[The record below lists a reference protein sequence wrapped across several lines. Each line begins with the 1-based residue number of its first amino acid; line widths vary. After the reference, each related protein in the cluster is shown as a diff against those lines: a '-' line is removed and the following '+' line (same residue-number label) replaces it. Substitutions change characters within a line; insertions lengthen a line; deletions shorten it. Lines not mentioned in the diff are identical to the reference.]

1 MIRRVSLVALIAVLS
16 LPAGLAGP
24 ALAQDRAATLAD
36 IQQQLTVLG
45 TEMQSLRRE
54 LSTTT
59 SGMTSAATGSA
70 LERLDG
76 METELRK
83 LTAKTEELEFRI
95 QKVIEDGTN
104 RVDDLQFRV
113 TELEGGDVGKL
124 PKTPPL
130 GGEVPLAAAPAT
142 AKPAAPQLAVG
153 EQADFDAA
161 KKLAA
166 EGTPADAFAALNSF
180 VDTYPR
186 SPLAP
191 EAQLYRGDAL
201 VALGNTSQAGRAYLE
216 SYTLA
221 EKKNPAVASQA
232 LYKLGTTL
240 KTLGQTREACITL
253 GQVSAHFPGTGAAA
267 AAGKALQGMTC
278 P

>member
-1 MIRRVSLVALIAVLS
+1 MIRRAPVAALLAVLALS
-16 LPAGLAGP
+16 AGP
-24 ALAQDRAATLAD
+24 AGPVAAQDRAATLAD

-54 LSTTT
+54 LATTT
-59 SGMTSAATGSA
+59 SAMTSAATGSA

-76 METELRK
+76 MEAELRK
-83 LTAKTEELEFRI
+83 LTARTEELEFRV

-104 RVDDLQFRV
+104 RVDDLQFRL
-113 TELEGGDVGKL
+113 TELEGGDVGAL
-124 PKTPPL
+124 PKTAPL
-130 GGEVPLAAAPAT
+130 GGEVPLAAAPAA

-161 KKLAA
+161 KKLAT
-166 EGTPADAFAALNSF
+166 EGSPADAFAALNAF
-180 VDTYPR
+180 VETYPR

-201 VALGNTSQAGRAYLE
+201 VQLGNTSQAGRAYLE

-253 GQVSAHFPGTGAAA
+253 GQVSAHFPGTGAATS
-267 AAGKALQGMTC
+267 AGKALQGMTC